1 MSEKKTGVEQGKKFP
16 PPVEFSANA
25 HINSMKQYK
34 AMYNE
39 SINNSDAFWLK
50 QAKLIDWFK
59 EPTKAR
65 EYIWD
70 TKDRV
75 IDIKWYRDGQL
86 NLSYNCLD
94 RHLTTWR
101 KNKAAIIW
109 QGEPEDETR
118 TFTYQDLHREV
129 SKFANVLKSKG
140 IQKGDRVALDMPM
153 IPELAIAML
162 ACTRIGAIHSIVF
175 GGFSAT
181 SLAGR
186 IQDSECKML
195 ITSNVSLRAGKIIRL
210 KDTADAALETCPSV
224 KDQIVVKRTDDEV
237 NMVKGRDTWWHDE
250 MAAASAVSEPEVM
263 NAEDPLFI
271 LYTSGSTGKP
281 KGVLHTT
288 GGYLTYVTM
297 THKYI
302 FDIHDD
308 DTYWCTADIG
318 WITGHSYIVYGP
330 LSNGATSVMFEG
342 VPTYPDPS
350 RRADLA
356 CPSSCPPAA
365 LAGCASHEQGADS
378 NPRASSS
385 G

>member
-1 MSEKKTGVEQGKKFP
+1 MSEKKTGADSQVDLGKKFP
-16 PPVEFSANA
+16 PPAEFSANA
-25 HINSMKQYK
+25 LIKSVEQYK
-34 AMYNE
+34 EMYAE
-39 SINNSDAFWLK
+39 SVNDPDTFWLK
-50 QAKLIDWFK
+50 QAKLLDWYK
-59 EPTKAR
+59 EPTKAS
-65 EYIWD
+65 ESVWD
-70 TKDRV
+70 TQGRNV
-75 IDIKWYRDGQL
+75 VNKWYADGQL

-109 QGEPEDETR
+109 QGEEEDDTR
-118 TFTYQDLHREV
+118 IYTYQDLHREV

-140 IQKGDRVALDMPM
+140 IQKGDRVALYMPM

-175 GGFSAT
+175 GGFSAS

-195 ITSNVSLRAGKIIRL
+195 ITSNVSLRAGKSIRL

-224 KDQIVVKRTDDEV
+224 ESQIVVQRTDEV
-237 NMVKGRDTWWHDE
+237 VDMVEGRDTWWHDE
-250 MAAASAVSEPEVM
+250 MAEVSFVNEPEVM
-263 NAEDPLFI
+263 DAEDPLFI

-330 LSNGATSVMFEG
+330 LSNGATSLMFEG
-342 VPTYPDPS
+342 VPTYPDAS
-350 RRADLA
+350 RFWQIVDKYPGHHLLHRTN
-356 CPSSCPPAA
+356 
-365 LAGCASHEQGADS
+365 S
-378 NPRASSS
+378 NPRAGPSW
-385 G
+385 